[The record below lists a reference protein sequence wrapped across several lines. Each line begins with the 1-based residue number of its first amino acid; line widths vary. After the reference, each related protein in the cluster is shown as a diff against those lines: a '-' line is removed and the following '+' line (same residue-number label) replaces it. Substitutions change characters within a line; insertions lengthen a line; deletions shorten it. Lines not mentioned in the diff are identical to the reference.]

1 MEPRD
6 ALFYSYFIGS
16 YPHILGKSP
25 LTPSAKT
32 VGVNQ
37 AVTFTAKAASNTGTV
52 KYAFTTSDGKTQAA
66 STTST
71 FTWTP
76 TKTGTYTIAVNGVD
90 SKSDITAVTK
100 VTVTSSS
107 TLLNNSTLSATTVN
121 LGDKVTA
128 KCSAS
133 GGKSPYTY
141 AVYVKKTT
149 DTKWTTKQN
158 FSTNASVV
166 FTPLK
171 ATSYNVCIKVKDAS
185 GTIVKKYI
193 NLTVKD
199 AALKNTS
206 SLSATTVKKGSKVT
220 AKCSATGGTAPYT
233 YAVYVKKTTDTNW
246 TLKQNFKTNA
256 SVVFTTAKV
265 ADYKVC
271 IKVKD
276 SSGTIV
282 KKYIDLKS
290 T

>member
-1 MEPRD
+1 M
-6 ALFYSYFIGS
+6 
-16 YPHILGKSP
+16 
-25 LTPSAKT
+25 
-32 VGVNQ
+32 
-37 AVTFTAKAASNTGTV
+37 
-52 KYAFTTSDGKTQAA
+52 
-66 STTST
+66 
-71 FTWTP
+71 
-76 TKTGTYTIAVNGVD
+76 
-90 SKSDITAVTK
+90 
-100 VTVTSSS
+100 
-107 TLLNNSTLSATTVN
+107 
-121 LGDKVTA
+121 
-128 KCSAS
+128 
-133 GGKSPYTY
+133 
-141 AVYVKKTT
+141 
-149 DTKWTTKQN
+149 
-158 FSTNASVV
+158 
-166 FTPLK
+166 
-171 ATSYNVCIKVKDAS
+171 
-185 GTIVKKYI
+185 
-193 NLTVKD
+193 TVKD